1 MVDIKKLQ
9 GIVPGAVIN
18 QIPLVVN
25 RFKIDST
32 LRLAHFLAQCAHESG
47 NFAIT
52 QENLNYSADGLL
64 KIFPK
69 YFNAANVNAYA
80 RQPEKI
86 ANKVYASRMG
96 NSGEA
101 SGDGWKYKGR
111 GFIQLTG
118 KNNYSLFDKFVDD
131 DILNNPELVATKF
144 PLLSA
149 AWFWDSVKLNA
160 VADKGNSEEVITLV
174 TKKINGGTHGLE
186 DRINK
191 FNKIYTAL
199 K

>member
-18 QIPLVVN
+18 QIPLIVN

>member
-111 GFIQLTG
+111 GYIQLTG

-131 DILNNPELVATKF
+131 DTLTNPELVATKF

-149 AWFWDSVKLNA
+149 AWFWDSVKLNTI
-160 VADKGNSEEVITLV
+160 ADKGNSEEVITLV

>member
-69 YFNAANVNAYA
+69 YFNAKNVNAYA

-111 GFIQLTG
+111 GYIQLTG

-131 DILNNPELVATKF
+131 DTLTNPELVATKF

-149 AWFWDSVKLNA
+149 AWFWDSVKLNTI
-160 VADKGNSEEVITLV
+160 ADKGNSEEVITLV

>member
-1 MVDIKKLQ
+1 MDIKKLQ

-149 AWFWDSVKLNA
+149 AWFWDSVKLNTI
-160 VADKGNSEEVITLV
+160 ADKGNSEEVITLV